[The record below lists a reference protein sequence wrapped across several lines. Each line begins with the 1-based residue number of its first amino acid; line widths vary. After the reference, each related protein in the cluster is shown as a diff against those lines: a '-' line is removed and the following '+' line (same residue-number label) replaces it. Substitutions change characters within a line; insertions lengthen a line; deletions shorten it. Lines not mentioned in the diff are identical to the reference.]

1 MTTGD
6 RIKKRR
12 NELGMTQEELAK
24 KLGLQKSA
32 IAKYEKGRVINIKH
46 STISNMAKIFHCTP
60 AYLMGWNEE
69 YTDTQETLD
78 DQLFDLIA
86 DRDAQQEKIYE
97 LMKNCF
103 DNNDI
108 CVLQQYRNLSNNC
121 KIMLLQYLNR
131 LYQQAANEEAE
142 LRNENE
148 DGWSVKRTA
157 YTCVCLTPEMHG
169 SVTVWEEQEDAW
181 RDAKE
186 RAEDLVQ
193 ENPSVLKCKKVY
205 DGYEV
210 LDRTTNT
217 AIRLYKVFE
226 AQELE

>member
-108 CVLQQYRNLSNNC
+108 CVLQQYRNLSSNC
-121 KIMLLQYLNR
+121 KILLLQYLNR

-193 ENPSVLKCKKVY
+193 ENPSVLMCKKVY

-210 LDRTTNT
+210 LDSTTNT

>member
-1 MTTGD
+1 M
-6 RIKKRR
+6 
-12 NELGMTQEELAK
+12 EPFYLEEIIIDVCTNFVGKLVSIHLQVAK
-24 KLGLQKSA
+24 
-32 IAKYEKGRVINIKH
+32 
-46 STISNMAKIFHCTP
+46 
-60 AYLMGWNEE
+60 EE
-69 YTDTQETLD
+69 
-78 DQLFDLIA
+78 
-86 DRDAQQEKIYE
+86 
-97 LMKNCF
+97 
-103 DNNDI
+103 
-108 CVLQQYRNLSNNC
+108 S
-121 KIMLLQYLNR
+121 
-131 LYQQAANEEAE
+131 E
-142 LRNENE
+142 LRNEKE

-210 LDRTTNT
+210 LDKTTNT

>member
-1 MTTGD
+1 
-6 RIKKRR
+6 
-12 NELGMTQEELAK
+12 
-24 KLGLQKSA
+24 
-32 IAKYEKGRVINIKH
+32 
-46 STISNMAKIFHCTP
+46 
-60 AYLMGWNEE
+60 MGWDEE
-69 YTDTQETLD
+69 YADTQETLD
-78 DQLFDLIA
+78 DQHFDLLA
-86 DRDAQQEKIYE
+86 DREAQQEKIYE

-108 CVLQQYRNLSNNC
+108 YVLQQYRNLSNNC

-131 LYQQAANEEAE
+131 LYQQVANEEAE

-181 RDAKE
+181 QDAKE

>member
-24 KLGLQKSA
+24 KLGYASRSSVNKVEKSR
-32 IAKYEKGRVINIKH
+32 EL
-46 STISNMAKIFHCTP
+46 SNKKVKLYSDALKCTP
-60 AYLMGWNEE
+60 AYLMGWDEE
-69 YTDTQETLD
+69 YADTQETLD
-78 DQLFDLIA
+78 DQHFDLLA
-86 DRDAQQEKIYE
+86 DREAQQEKIYE

-108 CVLQQYRNLSNNC
+108 YVLQQYRNLSNNC

-210 LDRTTNT
+210 LDKTTNT

>member
-24 KLGLQKSA
+24 KLGYASRSSVNKVEKSR
-32 IAKYEKGRVINIKH
+32 EL
-46 STISNMAKIFHCTP
+46 SNKKVKLYSDALKCTP
-60 AYLMGWNEE
+60 AYLMGWDEE
-69 YTDTQETLD
+69 YADTQETLD
-78 DQLFDLIA
+78 DQHFDLLA

-108 CVLQQYRNLSNNC
+108 CVLQQYRNLSNDC

>member
-24 KLGLQKSA
+24 KLGYASRSSVNKVEKSR
-32 IAKYEKGRVINIKH
+32 EL
-46 STISNMAKIFHCTP
+46 SNKKVKLYSDALKCTP
-60 AYLMGWNEE
+60 AYLMGWDEE
-69 YTDTQETLD
+69 YADTQETLD
-78 DQLFDLIA
+78 DQHFDLIA

-108 CVLQQYRNLSNNC
+108 YVLQQYRNLSNNC

-131 LYQQAANEEAE
+131 LYQQVANEEAE

>member
-1 MTTGD
+1 MIDVCTNFAG
-6 RIKKRR
+6 
-12 NELGMTQEELAK
+12 
-24 KLGLQKSA
+24 KL
-32 IAKYEKGRVINIKH
+32 
-46 STISNMAKIFHCTP
+46 ISIH
-60 AYLMGWNEE
+60 L
-69 YTDTQETLD
+69 
-78 DQLFDLIA
+78 
-86 DRDAQQEKIYE
+86 
-97 LMKNCF
+97 
-103 DNNDI
+103 
-108 CVLQQYRNLSNNC
+108 
-121 KIMLLQYLNR
+121 
-131 LYQQAANEEAE
+131 QAAKEESE
-142 LRNENE
+142 LKNKNYE
-148 DGWSVKRTA
+148 GFVKRTA

-210 LDRTTNT
+210 LDRATNT

>member
-12 NELGMTQEELAK
+12 NELGMTQEELAQ
-24 KLGLQKSA
+24 KLGYASRSSVNKVEKSR
-32 IAKYEKGRVINIKH
+32 EL
-46 STISNMAKIFHCTP
+46 SNKKVKLYSDALKCTP
-60 AYLMGWNEE
+60 AYLMGWDEE
-69 YTDTQETLD
+69 YADTQETLD
-78 DQLFDLIA
+78 DQHFDLLA
-86 DRDAQQEKIYE
+86 DREAQQEKIYE

>member
-24 KLGLQKSA
+24 KLGYASRSSVNKVEKSR
-32 IAKYEKGRVINIKH
+32 EL
-46 STISNMAKIFHCTP
+46 SNKKVKLYSDALKCTP
-60 AYLMGWNEE
+60 AYLMGWDEE
-69 YTDTQETLD
+69 YADTHETLD

-108 CVLQQYRNLSNNC
+108 YVLQQYRNLSSNC
-121 KIMLLQYLNR
+121 KILLLQYLNR

-193 ENPSVLKCKKVY
+193 ENPSVLMCKKVY

-210 LDRTTNT
+210 LDSTTNT

>member
-1 MTTGD
+1 MT
-6 RIKKRR
+6 
-12 NELGMTQEELAK
+12 L
-24 KLGLQKSA
+24 KSL
-32 IAKYEKGRVINIKH
+32 KVII
-46 STISNMAKIFHCTP
+46 SVYTITFVVMLCVVLYIHHC
-60 AYLMGWNEE
+60 
-69 YTDTQETLD
+69 
-78 DQLFDLIA
+78 DQ
-86 DRDAQQEKIYE
+86 
-97 LMKNCF
+97 MK
-103 DNNDI
+103 
-108 CVLQQYRNLSNNC
+108 
-121 KIMLLQYLNR
+121 
-131 LYQQAANEEAE
+131 YQQVAKEEAE
-142 LRNENE
+142 LENENE

-217 AIRLYKVFE
+217 AIRSYKVFE